1 MMMTRTRGAAD
12 AAIAEYVE
20 DLELA
25 LRDLPRDRRREL
37 VADLRAHIAEAR
49 AQLPDPDD
57 EVAVLLILA
66 RLGQPTDIAAEERQ
80 GLVPAAG
87 ADGGPRWR
95 EPAALVLL
103 LFGGFV
109 AGFGWFAGV
118 VLLWWSPRWTF
129 RERLLGTL
137 VIPGG
142 LALSATLILSG
153 IVGGYSCDA
162 NGCDGPRVGSILE
175 VVVVALAPIVV
186 SAILATRALDRR
198 RG

>member
-1 MMMTRTRGAAD
+1 MTRTEGAAD

-20 DLELA
+20 DLELT
-25 LRDLPRDRRREL
+25 LRDLPRGRRREL

-49 AQLPDPDD
+49 AQLPDPSD

-80 GLVPAAG
+80 DFAPAAG
-87 ADGGPRWR
+87 ADGGPGWR

-109 AGFGWFAGV
+109 AGFGWLAGV
-118 VLLWWSPRWTF
+118 VLLWWSPRWTVG
-129 RERLLGTL
+129 EKVLGTL

-142 LALSATLILSG
+142 LATSATLILSG
-153 IVGGYSCDA
+153 LVGGYACDGT
-162 NGCDGPRVGSILE
+162 GCDGPHIGSIIE
-175 VVVVALAPIVV
+175 VAVLALAPIVV
-186 SAILATRALDRR
+186 SAILASRGLDRR
-198 RG
+198 RRG